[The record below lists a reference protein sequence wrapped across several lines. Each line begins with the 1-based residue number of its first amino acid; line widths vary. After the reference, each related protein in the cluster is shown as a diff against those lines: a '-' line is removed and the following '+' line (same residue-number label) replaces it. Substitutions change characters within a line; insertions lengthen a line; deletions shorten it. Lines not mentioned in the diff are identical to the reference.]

1 MKINYYNIMTDSNN
15 NSDKK
20 NKNIFQKYI
29 DLLNSI
35 ILSLKNNSLTSL
47 EELSNEYK
55 VYSLILEIEPKFE
68 KTPINNKV
76 ELLKDSNLETR
87 NNNFISIFTAVVNYK
102 NESKTKDKFTKE
114 TNFIKSINIKDL
126 LNNEKDQ
133 LIKIAEMLCFLTIIS
148 SNKNY
153 FIEKV
158 NEIDDNQISNLY
170 YTIIEKYITFKIDES
185 TTSVVKKTNIFSNQM
200 QNIKTYNIKNEN
212 DIKYNELMLQNED
225 ASKFNTSDN
234 IKIINTN
241 KTIIIKGF
249 DEMIKENEEEVNKNK
264 NKRIINNENFEQEK
278 EKILMQIKIDNL
290 NKELS
295 KMKEKYQNFEKEKKL
310 LENSLNEL
318 KEINNNLINNSAK
331 EEQKNND
338 KIIIEEQN
346 TINNLTK
353 ELNEA
358 HQQIDILKNENE
370 KLSNNINE
378 INTEKQKLEKEKE
391 KIDTDMQQLK
401 LENEKLKEEQK
412 IKEENYN
419 QVTLNN
425 KNIIEKYKNDLDLQM
440 QLNERLNEE
449 KEIMQLEIEKYKL
462 EINNNNN
469 IINQNKEINNI
480 IEEKSNNIAKE
491 NELKIEIEKLKYNLV
506 EKDEKIKQLEEI
518 NLEKEKD
525 KGDDIHFYKK
535 SYEEQKLRVNEEHK
549 LISESL
555 YKLAIH
561 FMTLKDD
568 LQKRI
573 NSANSEK

>member
-1 MKINYYNIMTDSNN
+1 MTESNN

-20 NKNIFQKYI
+20 DKNTFQKYI

-76 ELLKDSNLETR
+76 EILKDSNLETR

-212 DIKYNELMLQNED
+212 DIKYNDLMLQNED
-225 ASKFNTSDN
+225 TSKFNTSDN
-234 IKIINTN
+234 MKIKNTN

-249 DEMIKENEEEVNKNK
+249 DDIIKENEEEVNKNK
-264 NKRIINNENFEQEK
+264 NKRIMNNENFEQEK

-310 LENSLNEL
+310 LEKSLNEL
-318 KEINNNLINNSAK
+318 KEINNNLINNTVK

-338 KIIIEEQN
+338 KINIEEQN
-346 TINNLTK
+346 IINNLTK

-358 HQQIDILKNENE
+358 HQHIDILKNENE
-370 KLSNNINE
+370 KLRNNINE
-378 INTEKQKLEKEKE
+378 INAEKQKLEIEKE

-440 QLNERLNEE
+440 QLNERINEE

-480 IEEKSNNIAKE
+480 IAEKSNKLANE
-491 NELKIEIEKLKYNLV
+491 NELKIEIEKLKYNLAQ
-506 EKDEKIKQLEEI
+506 KDEKIKQLEEI

>member
-1 MKINYYNIMTDSNN
+1 MTDSNN

-47 EELSNEYK
+47 EELSNENK

>member
-1 MKINYYNIMTDSNN
+1 MTESNN

-20 NKNIFQKYI
+20 DKNTFQKYI

-76 ELLKDSNLETR
+76 EILKDSNLETR

-185 TTSVVKKTNIFSNQM
+185 TTSVVKKTNVFSNQM

-212 DIKYNELMLQNED
+212 DIKYNDLMLQNED
-225 ASKFNTSDN
+225 TSKFNTSDN
-234 IKIINTN
+234 MKIKNTN

-249 DEMIKENEEEVNKNK
+249 DDIIKENEEEVNKNK
-264 NKRIINNENFEQEK
+264 NKRIMNNENFEQEK

-310 LENSLNEL
+310 LEKSLNEL
-318 KEINNNLINNSAK
+318 KEINNNLINNTVK

-338 KIIIEEQN
+338 KINIEEQN
-346 TINNLTK
+346 IINNLTK

-358 HQQIDILKNENE
+358 HQHIDILKNENE
-370 KLSNNINE
+370 KLRNNINE
-378 INTEKQKLEKEKE
+378 INAEKQKLEIEKE

-425 KNIIEKYKNDLDLQM
+425 KNLIEKYKNDLDLQM
-440 QLNERLNEE
+440 QLNERINEE

-480 IEEKSNNIAKE
+480 IAEKSNKLANE
-491 NELKIEIEKLKYNLV
+491 NELKIEIEKLKYNLAQ
-506 EKDEKIKQLEEI
+506 KDEKIKQLEEI

>member
-1 MKINYYNIMTDSNN
+1 MTESNN

-20 NKNIFQKYI
+20 DKNTFQKYI

-76 ELLKDSNLETR
+76 EILKDSNLETR

-212 DIKYNELMLQNED
+212 DIKYNDLMLQNED
-225 ASKFNTSDN
+225 TSKFNTSDN
-234 IKIINTN
+234 MKIKNTN

-249 DEMIKENEEEVNKNK
+249 DDIIKENEEEVNKNK
-264 NKRIINNENFEQEK
+264 NKRIMNNENFEQEK

-295 KMKEKYQNFEKEKKL
+295 KMKEKYQNFEK
-310 LENSLNEL
+310 
-318 KEINNNLINNSAK
+318 
-331 EEQKNND
+331 
-338 KIIIEEQN
+338 
-346 TINNLTK
+346 
-353 ELNEA
+353 
-358 HQQIDILKNENE
+358 
-370 KLSNNINE
+370 
-378 INTEKQKLEKEKE
+378 
-391 KIDTDMQQLK
+391 
-401 LENEKLKEEQK
+401 
-412 IKEENYN
+412 
-419 QVTLNN
+419 
-425 KNIIEKYKNDLDLQM
+425 
-440 QLNERLNEE
+440 
-449 KEIMQLEIEKYKL
+449 
-462 EINNNNN
+462 
-469 IINQNKEINNI
+469 
-480 IEEKSNNIAKE
+480 
-491 NELKIEIEKLKYNLV
+491 
-506 EKDEKIKQLEEI
+506 
-518 NLEKEKD
+518 
-525 KGDDIHFYKK
+525 
-535 SYEEQKLRVNEEHK
+535 
-549 LISESL
+549 
-555 YKLAIH
+555 
-561 FMTLKDD
+561 
-568 LQKRI
+568 
-573 NSANSEK
+573 

>member
-1 MKINYYNIMTDSNN
+1 MTESNN

-20 NKNIFQKYI
+20 DKNTFQKYI

-76 ELLKDSNLETR
+76 EILKDSNLETR

-212 DIKYNELMLQNED
+212 DIKYNDLMLQNED
-225 ASKFNTSDN
+225 TSKFNTSDN
-234 IKIINTN
+234 MKIKNTN

-249 DEMIKENEEEVNKNK
+249 DDIIKENEEEVNKNE

-310 LENSLNEL
+310 LEKSLNEL
-318 KEINNNLINNSAK
+318 KEINNNLINNTVK

-338 KIIIEEQN
+338 KINIEEQN
-346 TINNLTK
+346 IINNLTK

-358 HQQIDILKNENE
+358 HQHIDILKNENE
-370 KLSNNINE
+370 KLRNNINE
-378 INTEKQKLEKEKE
+378 INTEKQKLEIEKE

-440 QLNERLNEE
+440 QLNERINEE

-480 IEEKSNNIAKE
+480 IADKSNKLANE
-491 NELKIEIEKLKYNLV
+491 NELKIEIEKLKYNLAQ
-506 EKDEKIKQLEEI
+506 KDEKIKQLEEI

>member
-1 MKINYYNIMTDSNN
+1 MTDSNN

-47 EELSNEYK
+47 EELSNENK

-346 TINNLTK
+346 AINDLTK

>member
-1 MKINYYNIMTDSNN
+1 MKINNYNIMTESNN

-20 NKNIFQKYI
+20 DKNTFQKYI

-76 ELLKDSNLETR
+76 EILKDSNLETR

-212 DIKYNELMLQNED
+212 DIKYNDLMLQNED
-225 ASKFNTSDN
+225 TSKFNTSDN
-234 IKIINTN
+234 MKIKNTN

-249 DEMIKENEEEVNKNK
+249 DDIIKENEEEVNKNK

-310 LENSLNEL
+310 LEKSLNEL
-318 KEINNNLINNSAK
+318 KEINNNLINNTVK

-338 KIIIEEQN
+338 KINIEEQN
-346 TINNLTK
+346 IINNLTK

-358 HQQIDILKNENE
+358 HQHIDILKNENE
-370 KLSNNINE
+370 KLRNNINE
-378 INTEKQKLEKEKE
+378 INTEKQKLEIEKD

-440 QLNERLNEE
+440 QLNERINEE

-480 IEEKSNNIAKE
+480 IAEKSNKLANE
-491 NELKIEIEKLKYNLV
+491 NELKIEIEKLKYNLAQ
-506 EKDEKIKQLEEI
+506 KDEKIKQLEEI

>member
-1 MKINYYNIMTDSNN
+1 MTDSNN

-47 EELSNEYK
+47 EELSNENK

-535 SYEEQKLRVNEEHK
+535 SYEEQKLRVNEENK

-555 YKLAIH
+555 YKLAIQ

>member
-47 EELSNEYK
+47 EELSNENK

>member
-1 MKINYYNIMTDSNN
+1 LKINYYNIMTDSNN

-225 ASKFNTSDN
+225 ASKY
-234 IKIINTN
+234 
-241 KTIIIKGF
+241 
-249 DEMIKENEEEVNKNK
+249 
-264 NKRIINNENFEQEK
+264 NKRI
-278 EKILMQIKIDNL
+278 
-290 NKELS
+290 
-295 KMKEKYQNFEKEKKL
+295 
-310 LENSLNEL
+310 
-318 KEINNNLINNSAK
+318 
-331 EEQKNND
+331 
-338 KIIIEEQN
+338 
-346 TINNLTK
+346 
-353 ELNEA
+353 
-358 HQQIDILKNENE
+358 
-370 KLSNNINE
+370 
-378 INTEKQKLEKEKE
+378 
-391 KIDTDMQQLK
+391 
-401 LENEKLKEEQK
+401 
-412 IKEENYN
+412 
-419 QVTLNN
+419 
-425 KNIIEKYKNDLDLQM
+425 
-440 QLNERLNEE
+440 
-449 KEIMQLEIEKYKL
+449 
-462 EINNNNN
+462 
-469 IINQNKEINNI
+469 
-480 IEEKSNNIAKE
+480 
-491 NELKIEIEKLKYNLV
+491 
-506 EKDEKIKQLEEI
+506 
-518 NLEKEKD
+518 
-525 KGDDIHFYKK
+525 
-535 SYEEQKLRVNEEHK
+535 
-549 LISESL
+549 
-555 YKLAIH
+555 
-561 FMTLKDD
+561 
-568 LQKRI
+568 
-573 NSANSEK
+573 